1 MTEKEIA
8 EIRRRF
14 NIDKTNIRCIRGC
27 YVNEEKEVISQLSQT
42 FGTIPRDEAEELL
55 GIIKKTL
62 SGTIGRNL
70 IDIEYSNRQ
79 VIEGEEHKLLMK
91 LRDSMLEDE
100 EAVTELYQKIIRSF
114 DTEGKYLILLTC
126 EAYDV
131 PSYTKDDM
139 KLENSSNVFT
149 YVVCSICPVKPTKPA
164 LSYYA
169 SENQFRNIST
179 DWVIAAPELG
189 FMFPAFDDRQA
200 NIYNALYYIKNC
212 SVSYTD
218 FVDEIFKCEVP
229 MPAETQKEVFN
240 SIIEESVSDDC
251 SFDVVQTVHEQ
262 ISAMIED
269 HKERKEQ
276 EPLVISKNT
285 VKDVL
290 QYCGVSEQHIEA
302 FEEKY
307 NDEFGE
313 FTELSP
319 KNIVDIKK
327 FEVCTP
333 DITIK
338 VNPERKDL
346 VKTQIIDGVKY
357 IIIRAEDNVEVNG
370 ININIT

>member
-8 EIRRRF
+8 EIKRRF

-251 SFDVVQTVHEQ
+251 SFDVVQTVHEH

>member
-8 EIRRRF
+8 EIKRRF

-139 KLENSSNVFT
+139 KLEDSSNVFT

-251 SFDVVQTVHEQ
+251 SFDVVQTVHEH

-346 VKTQIIDGVKY
+346 VKTQIIHGVKY